1 MRVITAPPRSPP
13 IWLVSSHLF
22 LLSRTDFLGVGV
34 FTRALY
40 SPLHFYSTSCTSLQE
55 AARGLNCFMYCLFIL
70 DCPGFSLLCMDVLQ
84 LQQMGATL
92 QLWCTGFSLQGPLLL
107 QSTGPRACGLRSC
120 SSGALEHRLS
130 SCGAW
135 A

>member
-1 MRVITAPPRSPP
+1 MRVIPAPPRSPP

-92 QLWCTGFSLQGPLLL
+92 QLWCTGFSLEKVFYRKTRGSVEVREIRPLGFRTLL
-107 QSTGPRACGLRSC
+107 MPWNIGHCC
-120 SSGALEHRLS
+120 
-130 SCGAW
+130 
-135 A
+135 